1 MSKEKGP
8 LILFFDELDAIA
20 SERSNDQEV
29 GEIKRLVITFLQR
42 IDDMVISA
50 PGVVLIGATNHAES
64 LDRAVWRRF
73 SFHIKFDL
81 PPKEA
86 KFELIDRMLDDLEF
100 NASLKMELGIR
111 NYKNREDVTDII
123 ENYTGA
129 DIQRAFQVIYL
140 DALKEIQINPGYEI
154 GKLKMIEIISLVGG
168 TSRIQDEIKLNNKNT
183 TNEQNRS
190 EIQRKFKLNKQ

>member
-42 IDDMVISA
+42 IDDMAISA

-73 SFHIKFDL
+73 SFHIRFDL
-81 PPKEA
+81 PSKET
-86 KFELIDRMLDDLEF
+86 KFELIDRMLDDLEY
-100 NASLKMELGIR
+100 NANLKMELGIR
-111 NYKNREDVTDII
+111 NYKNREDVTEVIK
-123 ENYTGA
+123 NYTGA

-140 DALKEIQINPGYEI
+140 DALKELQINSNYEI
-154 GKLKMIEIISLVGG
+154 GKTRMIDIIALVGG
-168 TSRIQDEIKLNNKNT
+168 TSRIQDEIANTDKNT
-183 TNEQNRS
+183 TNERNS
-190 EIQRKFKLNKQ
+190 KFAGRTKIN